1 MKGHVAT
8 FDEVRTRF
16 VSGGIVIRPGVTR
29 LRPSCPTGVQAA
41 FREIGELYASGWRS
55 RLSD

>member
-29 LRPSCPTGVQAA
+29 LRPSCPQAYKPH
-41 FREIGELYASGWRS
+41 FVR
-55 RLSD
+55 